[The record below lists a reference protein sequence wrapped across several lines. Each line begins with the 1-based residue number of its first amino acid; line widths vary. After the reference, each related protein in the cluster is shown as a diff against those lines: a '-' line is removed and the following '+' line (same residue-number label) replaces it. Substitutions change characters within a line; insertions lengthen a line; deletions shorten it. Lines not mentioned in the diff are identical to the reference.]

1 MIKEKILEVIKN
13 SKPQTKE
20 DLAKVF
26 NIKKRDRENFYF
38 LLENFQRQ
46 GLVFED
52 KKAKLIFVDNKTYF
66 FGKIQTS
73 KKGFGFLIT
82 ENLDEDI
89 YISEENLNFALN
101 GDDVIVKKYKD
112 SSGSKP
118 EGKVVFIVE
127 RVNQKVVGT
136 FQATKNFGFVVADDA
151 KFATDIY
158 IPKKRMN
165 GAKNGQKVLV
175 KIDKWPSPGKKPEGR
190 VLEIL
195 GYPDEPHVDILS
207 VAKSLDIP
215 MEFSKTVKREAKSL
229 ETSVQAEEIK
239 SRLDL
244 RDKLIFTID
253 GADSKDFDDA
263 VSLEILEN
271 GNYLLGVH
279 IADVAHYV
287 KEDSPIDEE
296 AFLRGNSVY
305 LLNKVIPMLP
315 FELSNGICS
324 LNEGVDRLTLS
335 CIMEVDKKGQV
346 INKKICESVI
356 NSKKRLVYDYVSDYL
371 EDRVSDDSLIGL
383 EETLKNMYELSKILQ
398 EKRREMGSIDFEVP
412 EALIKVTED
421 GWPTEI
427 LRRERRSANKL
438 IEDFMLLA
446 NTTVAEY
453 FFKLEIPFLYRIHEK
468 PREEKIQE
476 LNSYLRPLGY
486 MANFGSEIKSRD
498 IQKLLKKV
506 QGKKEELFI
515 STMAL
520 RAMAKARYSPKNDI
534 HFGLCFQY
542 YTHFTSPIRRYADL
556 TVHRI
561 IKDFLRGDLSK
572 NKVKKLNDDLQ
583 GISEHISATERVA
596 QEAERQVE
604 SIKMAEYMS
613 DRIGKKYNGIISGIT
628 NFGIFVELENL
639 IEGLVAYKTTKGF
652 YEFDPVNYRAVDVD
666 TKNSFGIGD
675 LVTIKVVNVNLTLG
689 KIDFELES
697 DDNEKEEGWCK

>member
-697 DDNEKEEGWCK
+697 DDNEKEEG

>member
-38 LLENFQRQ
+38 LLDNLQRQ

-127 RVNQKVVGT
+127 RVNQKVVGI

-244 RDKLIFTID
+244 RDKLTFTID

-371 EDRVSDDSLIGL
+371 ENGVSDDSLIGL

-453 FFKLEIPFLYRIHEK
+453 FFKFEIPFLYRIHEK

-572 NKVKKLNDDLQ
+572 NKVKKLKDELQ

-639 IEGLVAYKTTKGF
+639 IEGLVSYKTMKGF

-697 DDNEKEEGWCK
+697 DDNEKEEG